1 MGCIVNCNFFLL
13 KLYTSS
19 IKSQVLYNAQLL
31 DWHPGQ
37 TGADVLFVD
46 YENVESVELKDMYTK
61 YR

>member
-1 MGCIVNCNFFLL
+1 MI
-13 KLYTSS
+13 
-19 IKSQVLYNAQLL
+19 SQVLYNAQLL